1 LQSLP
6 NPPRVSRTSYAK
18 INVMKKY
25 IIVSIG
31 IIIFF
36 VVYRFTNSW
45 KLSLI
50 ILGAL
55 TFYIFWI
62 IGIESGGFRNSRKES
77 IEKRFDSIKE
87 EHIKKTENNP
97 TIR

>member
-1 LQSLP
+1 
-6 NPPRVSRTSYAK
+6 
-18 INVMKKY
+18 MKKY
-25 IIVSIG
+25 LIVPIG

-36 VVYRFTNSW
+36 VIYRFTHSW

-55 TFYIFWI
+55 TFYVIWI
-62 IGIESGGFRNSRKES
+62 IGIELGCFSKSNKKN
-77 IEKRFDSIKE
+77 IEKISDSIKK

-97 TIR
+97 TLR